1 MAMRMFRERN
11 PLPLGLV
18 VVVALLVMLL
28 VVLNINGVVGLF
40 GRKYSVMLPEAAGI
54 KQGDPVRVSGL
65 TVGRV
70 GDVEL
75 DGKGV
80 RVEFAVTETGI
91 ELGSETTAAV
101 SVETVLGDKALVLTS
116 HGEGTLAE
124 GAQIPMER
132 ASVPYDVNDALTD
145 LQQETERID
154 VDQVASALETVAG
167 TLQGATPELSNAI
180 TGMSRLSRT
189 ISSRDDSLRSL
200 LANADQFSEI
210 LADRSGDL
218 TALMRDGN
226 VLFRELLK
234 RREDISALL
243 ANLSAM
249 ATELRGVVADNE
261 AEIGP
266 ALKELNRVI
275 KTLQAN
281 KSNISETLRGLA
293 VYATGLG
300 EVVSSGEFFSAYL
313 GNLLPGNLLQPD
325 LGELGLGG
333 IDLGGLLGGK
343 GAQR

>member
-1 MAMRMFRERN
+1 MKMFRERN

-18 VVVALLVMLL
+18 VVVSLVVMLL
-28 VVLNINGVVGLF
+28 IVLNINGVVGLF

-70 GDVEL
+70 GVVKL

-80 RVEFAVTETGI
+80 RVEFAVTDTDI
-91 ELGSETTAAV
+91 ELGDETTAAV

-116 HGEGTLAE
+116 HGDGTLAK

-132 ASVPYDVNDALTD
+132 ATVPYDVTDALTD
-145 LQQETERID
+145 LQQEAQDID
-154 VDQVASALETVAG
+154 VDKVASALETVAG
-167 TLQGATPELSNAI
+167 TLQGATPELSKAI

-200 LANADQFSEI
+200 LANADQFSQI

-226 VLFRELLK
+226 VLFAELLK
-234 RREDISALL
+234 RRNDISALL
-243 ANLSAM
+243 INLSAM
-249 ATELRGVVADNE
+249 ATQLRGLVADNNDT
-261 AEIGP
+261 IGP
-266 ALKELNRVI
+266 ALTELNAVI
-275 KTLQAN
+275 KTLQKN
-281 KSNISETLRGLA
+281 KGNLSKALKGLS

-300 EVVSSGEFFSAYL
+300 EAVSSGPFFSGYL
-313 GNLLPGNLLQPD
+313 QNLLPGNLVQPD
-325 LGELGLGG
+325 LSRFGLQGP
-333 IDLGGLLGGK
+333 LGGLP
-343 GAQR
+343 REDRTP